1 MLKLVI
7 IEHLKLEG
15 WCLQY
20 NLFHFDS
27 VFFSMLFFQICFSK
41 EREVLLPVVFTL
53 LMLSLVP
60 LSSNQQ
66 FSCIIV
72 VCTLLYSESSPNY
85 CLFPFFKFL
94 SVILTLICSCL
105 HPFSLSRAWE
115 KPGGHVST
123 SLIKGFCSDTVFKNL
138 GKGTTRKEVPPVWSH
153 RYSTDFFFFFFFSL
167 KTAKYN
173 SWEVGDLLKAPL
185 GLNSGLC
192 FPLVSIQMLVLNIIL

>member
-1 MLKLVI
+1 MQTFLYCFFSSLPPLLTRVNLLNSLTMLKLVI

-123 SLIKGFCSDTVFKNL
+123 SLIKGFCSDFKNL
-138 GKGTTRKEVPPVWSH
+138 GKGTTRKEVPSV
-153 RYSTDFFFFFFFSL
+153 
-167 KTAKYN
+167 
-173 SWEVGDLLKAPL
+173 
-185 GLNSGLC
+185 
-192 FPLVSIQMLVLNIIL
+192 